1 MSGVSKLV
9 YAITFQIGWFVC
21 IMAGNIASL
30 FYAALF
36 LTAHLWF
43 VTRQKA
49 SFSSHKEILNKE
61 LTWILLIV
69 AFGFAIE
76 TISFYQGFL
85 YFETHENFYEKNLL
99 PPIWLVSLWL
109 MFAIALRTCLAFIFQ
124 RPVISYLLS
133 VIFVPINY
141 YAGANLNPTVSLN
154 QPYFLSLAL
163 ITLLWLI
170 FLWNG
175 RSSND
180 LAQTKAQSARH
191 EPTGLSTEQ

>member
-1 MSGVSKLV
+1 MSGVTKLV

-30 FYAALF
+30 SYAALF
-36 LTAHLWF
+36 LMAHLWF
-43 VTRQKA
+43 VARQKT
-49 SFSSHKEILNKE
+49 SFSSHEETLNRE

-85 YFETHENFYEKNLL
+85 YFETSQSIQSHENFYEKILL
-99 PPIWLVSLWL
+99 PPLWLLSVWL
-109 MFAIALRTCLAFIFQ
+109 MFAVALRTCLAFIFQ

-141 YAGANLNPTVSLN
+141 YAGANLNPTVALN

-170 FLWNG
+170 FLWCIVQIKHHYFEDIFSVN
-175 RSSND
+175 
-180 LAQTKAQSARH
+180 
-191 EPTGLSTEQ
+191 